1 MEDKNTFLENAQRL
15 LTSSF
20 LKEHRFLD
28 NYLGSL
34 KSNTNT
40 LYIENPILIH
50 FNHSKEFLI
59 YVSENCS
66 NKFCLGHNSIVYQI
80 IIQKTLTLVQ
90 TT

>member
-1 MEDKNTFLENAQRL
+1 MEDKNTFLENVQRL

-40 LYIENPILIH
+40 LYIENPILIQ
-50 FNHSKEFLI
+50 FNHSMEFFI

-66 NKFCLGHNSIVYQI
+66 NKLCLGNNSIVYQI